1 MGLEGAAVA
10 AVVTPVRERRS
21 DRGWTLTELMVVLLI
36 SGILAA
42 VAIPTFLGQHKH
54 ASDAAAMERLDAAV
68 GVLGEIWSQYQTFP
82 ATSCS
87 STNPGCVTLQAAM
100 SGADPNLQAAA
111 GSQTSG
117 ITPPA
122 PVVVV
127 SNATFVVLGAEG
139 GGMACLYV
147 EYNETASSPGPGTWY
162 GKTDYSPS
170 QGSCPVSSSTAPASG
185 WQPCWGAAGV

>member
-1 MGLEGAAVA
+1 MGLEGAEVA

-54 ASDAAAMERLDAAV
+54 ASDAAAMERLDAAA

-82 ATSCS
+82 SASA
-87 STNPGCVTLQAAM
+87 LAQDM

-111 GSQTSG
+111 SSQTSG

-127 SNATFVVLGAEG
+127 SNATSVVLGAEG

-185 WQPCWGAAGV
+185 WQPSWGAAGV